1 MSATGCI
8 LQTVEKALSG
18 LWILVLTHFLYAN
31 RFPPPDQVRG
41 QASLENALATDGT
54 FTRIGA

>member
-8 LQTVEKALSG
+8 LQAVEKALSG
-18 LWILVLTHFLYAN
+18 LWILVLTRFLYAN
-31 RFPPPDQVRG
+31 RPPPDQVRG

-54 FTRIGA
+54 FTRIRA